1 MPIINM
7 ASTPAEAHA
16 KGVNVRGGDYRDCH
30 SADTIGPRPIWLYD
44 THVGLCLEDGE
55 YNGYDD
61 SDFYMVVWNPS
72 KREPERI
79 VFASTRGW
87 TYPCYG
93 SKPDATPETLAAYAQ
108 YLDARDR
115 LAAMQA
121 YADKV
126 ANLCAYRVDCRAL
139 AKAAGVPVGKV
150 FRLARTWGKENV
162 LAVAK
167 LAQKNLRSEF
177 KINLKNQVIAWL
189 ADPAPKF
196 RSPLSPRQMQFI

>member
-7 ASTPAEAHA
+7 AFNPIEAA
-16 KGVNVRGGDYRDCH
+16 ARGVNVRGADYLDSH
-30 SADTIGPRPIWLYD
+30 SEGVMGPRPIWLYD
-44 THVGLCLEDGE
+44 THVGLCLRTGE

-61 SDFYMVVWNPS
+61 SDFYMEVWNPTER
-72 KREPERI
+72 KVERI
-79 VFASTRGW
+79 IFASTRGW

-93 SKPDATPETLAAYAQ
+93 SSADATPEVLEAYAQ
-108 YLDARDR
+108 WKDAESR
-115 LAAMQA
+115 LAAMQN
-121 YADKV
+121 YADHV
-126 ANLCAYRVDCRAL
+126 ARLCDYRATCKAL

-167 LAQKNLRSEF
+167 LSQQKLRSEF

-189 ADPAPKF
+189 ADPAPKY
-196 RSPLSPRQMQFI
+196 RTPLSARQMQFI